1 MLTWVFVGCIIKVSF
16 KDTQERRIVVNKRKL
31 KSVIVANNDTT
42 TSLAEFLGI
51 ARATLS
57 AKMNEY
63 RGAEF
68 TQKEIQMMIDRYSLN
83 SEDVVAIFFAE
94 KVS

>member
-1 MLTWVFVGCIIKVSF
+1 M
-16 KDTQERRIVVNKRKL
+16 NKIKL
-31 KSVIVANNDTT
+31 KSVIIANNDTT
-42 TSLAEFLGI
+42 TSLAKFLGI

-68 TQKEIQMMIDRYSLN
+68 TQKEIQMMIERYSL
-83 SEDVVAIFFAE
+83 SSDDVVAIFFDE

>member
-1 MLTWVFVGCIIKVSF
+1 M
-16 KDTQERRIVVNKRKL
+16 NKIKL
-31 KSVIVANNDTT
+31 KSVIIANNDTT
-42 TSLAEFLGI
+42 ASLAKFLGI

-68 TQKEIQMMIDRYSLN
+68 TQKEIQMMIERYSL
-83 SEDVVAIFFAE
+83 SSDDVVAIFFDE

>member
-1 MLTWVFVGCIIKVSF
+1 M
-16 KDTQERRIVVNKRKL
+16 NKIKL
-31 KSVIVANNDTT
+31 KSVIIANNDTAA
-42 TSLAEFLGI
+42 SLAKFLGI
-51 ARATLS
+51 ARTTLS

-68 TQKEIQMMIDRYSLN
+68 TQKEIQMMIERYSL
-83 SEDVVAIFFAE
+83 SSDDVVAIFFDE